1 MASLDRLPLFTE
13 ARERLG
19 RSFAS
24 ALERGLPEVAERL
37 ERAAES
43 ERAPL
48 ERRDLFAAAAIL
60 RIEATARAQGALAA
74 LHDLSFRLLQIGID
88 GAPDMPPDLL
98 PDPELEARILAD
110 ELAQA
115 VRERLGERYEGWR
128 RRIDAL
134 VQDAPAE
141 PRAPL
146 GATAIAHAAVHALRP
161 MAIDRAS
168 REVLRDAALERLVPP
183 LAAAILTADTWLDAQ
198 GIEHWHSGHP
208 ETRPPHD
215 DPVVPASPSPA
226 VQIASAGTV
235 AREPAPGPASNAASF
250 DAPHGGGDASTGPAD
265 TASQTDASHTPQPPA
280 DALAPAMPVPE
291 GASGEAVGT
300 TPATPCA
307 DGTPASAPPGAA
319 PGGAPAAGP
328 PGAAPGGAPAGA
340 PPSAAPL
347 SGTASATADT
357 GSGASAAGADAAMT
371 RAAEALVHDTELADL
386 LGRHPMAAR
395 APPESAHRHAGALA
409 RPSALE
415 RDAVAFAHH
424 VGVAPYT
431 REARRQFFAALR
443 FRMLEANANPAQL
456 ATLDLVGAMFDYTID
471 DARMPEAAKP
481 LLWRL
486 QHPAV
491 TLVAL
496 DAGFLGDD
504 RRSLRRLVEHVAAI
518 SLAYADDVVPGSEL
532 HRRLDTVVRAVE
544 VVSHAF
550 QSRSSVLGEQ
560 VRREYDRAQQGVAQ
574 LVSRVEKD
582 RRALEATPARR
593 NRRDFTR
600 RPSTAREQ
608 DVTQRLHARLD
619 ERLRGRDVPESVR
632 DFLHGAWLRQLRTA
646 VLRDGEDSPAYRVA
660 MQVVDDL
667 LWTLDGGGR
676 RASRRQLA
684 VRIPPLLK
692 LLTQGIRDIGARPD
706 DYRAF
711 LDELFVIH
719 LRRMQRDPRDAA
731 SEAAESTRPRRA
743 DDGGSPD
750 DPATEPPVLQ
760 ERIAEPPPAPQP
772 PPAERDAQAAPEPR
786 GFAGDDGGGTGEQR
800 LLTVLSTVDL
810 NDFPATPER
819 LRLDPD
825 EAIARLRRGDWLEL
839 VGRDG
844 LPQEVKV
851 AWINARRTVVLLVRR
866 PDRRTLSLRTAELHQ
881 RFAQRRALLIV

>member
-1 MASLDRLPLFTE
+1 MASLDRLPLFTA

-19 RSFAS
+19 RSFAE
-24 ALERGLPEVAERL
+24 ALESGLPEIAERL
-37 ERAAES
+37 ELAAEA
-43 ERAPL
+43 ERATL
-48 ERRDLFAAAAIL
+48 ERRDLFASAAAL
-60 RIEATARAQGALAA
+60 RIEAPVRAQRALGALY
-74 LHDLSFRLLQIGID
+74 DLSFRLLQIGVD
-88 GAPDMPPDLL
+88 GVQDPPPDLL

-115 VRERLGERYEGWR
+115 LRERLGERYEGWR
-128 RRIDAL
+128 RRTDAL
-134 VQDAPAE
+134 LQHAPGE
-141 PRAPL
+141 PLAPL

-161 MAIDRAS
+161 MAIDRVS
-168 REVLRDAALERLVPP
+168 RTTVRDAALERLVPS
-183 LAAAILTADTWLDAQ
+183 LAAAIATADAWLDTQ
-198 GIEHWHSGHP
+198 GIVPWDPGHA
-208 ETRPPHD
+208 EAKATHED
-215 DPVVPASPSPA
+215 TVAIGSASPA
-226 VQIASAGTV
+226 VQIVPAGTV
-235 AREPAPGPASNAASF
+235 ALEPAPGPASNAARF
-250 DAPHGGGDASTGPAD
+250 DAPHGGGDAPARTGEPARP
-265 TASQTDASHTPQPPA
+265 TDASPSST
-280 DALAPAMPVPE
+280 PVP
-291 GASGEAVGT
+291 V
-300 TPATPCA
+300 
-307 DGTPASAPPGAA
+307 
-319 PGGAPAAGP
+319 GAPAETVDSTR
-328 PGAAPGGAPAGA
+328 PGSRDDDATQVGADA
-340 PPSAAPL
+340 
-347 SGTASATADT
+347 
-357 GSGASAAGADAAMT
+357 GSGVAGAGADAAMT
-371 RAAEALVHDTELADL
+371 RAAEALVRDTEVADL
-386 LGRHPMAAR
+386 LGRHPMAQPAG
-395 APPESAHRHAGALA
+395 PEAAHRYAGALA

-415 RDAVAFAHH
+415 QDAVAFAHR

-443 FRMLEANANPAQL
+443 ARMLEASANPAQL

-486 QHPAV
+486 QHPSV

-504 RRSLRRLVEHVAAI
+504 RRSLRRLVEQLAAI
-518 SLAYADDVVPGSEL
+518 AVAYADDVTPGSEL

-550 QSRSSVLGEQ
+550 QARSTVLGEQ

-608 DVTQRLHARLD
+608 EVTQRLRVQLD
-619 ERLRGRDVPESVR
+619 ERLRGREVPESVR
-632 DFLHGAWLRQLRTA
+632 DFLHEAWLRQLRTA
-646 VLRDGEDSPAYRVA
+646 VLRDGEDSPSYRVA

-684 VRIPPLLK
+684 NRIPPLLK

-706 DYRAF
+706 DYRPF

-719 LRRMQRDPRDAA
+719 LRRMQRDPR
-731 SEAAESTRPRRA
+731 EAATEPTEATQPRRA
-743 DDGGSPD
+743 PDGVSLD
-750 DPATEPPVLQ
+750 ELASDAPVLQ
-760 ERIAEPPPAPQP
+760 ERIVEPSPSAEGRSPVVRGAR
-772 PPAERDAQAAPEPR
+772 AGLEPR
-786 GFAGDDGGGTGEQR
+786 VDADDEGGGAGEQR

-810 NDFPATPER
+810 GDFPATPER

-866 PDRRTLSLRTAELHQ
+866 PDRRTLSLRTTELHQ
-881 RFAQRRALLIV
+881 RFAQRRAALIV